1 MHSNRRSGFLGK
13 ATPRPCHRHP
23 PRGTS
28 AVTGTAFFDRPLRN
42 LLWCVIRIT
51 GCQPKATV
59 SW

>member
-13 ATPRPCHRHP
+13 ATPWPCHRHP
-23 PRGTS
+23 TRGTN
-28 AVTGTAFFDRPLRN
+28 AVTGTFFFDRPLLN

-51 GCQPKATV
+51 GCQSKATI